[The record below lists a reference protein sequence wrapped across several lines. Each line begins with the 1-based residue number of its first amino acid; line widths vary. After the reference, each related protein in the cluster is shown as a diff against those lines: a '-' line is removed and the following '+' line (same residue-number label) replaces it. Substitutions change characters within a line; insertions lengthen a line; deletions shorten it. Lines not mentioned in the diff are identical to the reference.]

1 MTQESIR
8 VLIIEDDIAI
18 AEVNHKYLSQIDGFE
33 VVGIATSHHE
43 AEIQVDILKPQL
55 VLLDVYLPDGNGF
68 DILRYLRQQQHQCD
82 VILITAARDV
92 DTLQQAMRGGVV
104 DYLLKPVIFSR
115 LESALN
121 KYKHRLTGFEQ
132 ASSLDQ
138 GLVDKM
144 FQTPSVDGEG
154 NQHTLRLPKGIDGV
168 TLDKIRCLFKQETGQ
183 LTADEAGEKIGASR
197 TTARRYLEYLI
208 TTGELVA
215 DLSYGTVGRPERSY
229 KKVVR

>member
-1 MTQESIR
+1 M
-8 VLIIEDDIAI
+8 
-18 AEVNHKYLSQIDGFE
+18 
-33 VVGIATSHHE
+33 
-43 AEIQVDILKPQL
+43 
-55 VLLDVYLPDGNGF
+55 
-68 DILRYLRQQQHQCD
+68 RYLRQQQHQCD
-82 VILITAARDV
+82 VILITADRDV

-144 FQTPSVDGEG
+144 FQPPSLDGEG
-154 NQHTLRLPKGIDGV
+154 NQHTLRLPKGIDGM
-168 TLDKIRCLFKQETGQ
+168 TLDKIRCLFKQENGQ
-183 LTADEAGEKIGASR
+183 LTADEAGDKIGASR

-229 KKVVR
+229 KKVIR